1 MTLQDAGESRAQ
13 VAWAAPTPLECAGP
27 RTRPASGA
35 RSARTLEALSP
46 TNPSYLRVIEHNG
59 AGCAESQ
66 ESSGPG
72 IPTQS
77 SSNPVRAAKHMR
89 HLQHRRNHDARWSMA
104 ELLPRTSAPE
114 RNYSTQPRILRHSP
128 AGPDFEGAGAELR
141 SPAPQATPPGHAPV
155 CWRGSLR

>member
-1 MTLQDAGESRAQ
+1 MNHPIVRSSRHQLIGRGAILCTYPLQAVDSSG
-13 VAWAAPTPLECAGP
+13 VAIQIG
-27 RTRPASGA
+27 
-35 RSARTLEALSP
+35 
-46 TNPSYLRVIEHNG
+46 NNHFFLRVIEHNG